1 MSKCFAFSNWV
12 PTLIKS
18 GCINT
23 CAPFNPAW
31 MYAISPPPTF
41 GKLKQTF
48 WLISLNLRCFDLL
61 WPTAMGKFNRPWII
75 CFCVVSGGVWSSSGS
90 AVLGQFPKVFLQG
103 WDLASEWIPRVA
115 EQLSSSAVNEKEQK
129 PVRVGFHISTSG
141 PRPSLE
147 WREDHNTQFSFMVTG
162 WDSDHCLLDDE
173 FSSQQ
178 LS

>member
-1 MSKCFAFSNWV
+1 MSKCFAFSDWV

-23 CAPFNPAW
+23 GAPFNPAW

-103 WDLASEWIPRVA
+103 LRFSVG
-115 EQLSSSAVNEKEQK
+115 VN
-129 PVRVGFHISTSG
+129 STRCWTTELIRRQRKRTEAGSG
-141 PRPSLE
+141 WVSYFYLWTTTKSWVERGPQ
-147 WREDHNTQFSFMVTG
+147 HTI
-162 WDSDHCLLDDE
+162 
-173 FSSQQ
+173 
-178 LS
+178 